1 MITLWKRANL
11 FIKFG
16 GVMGALILTSCA
28 ILITNVFVVK
38 DMENNY
44 ISLLDQDVAIVE
56 HADQIDIQMLQCRRS
71 EKDFFLR
78 KDKKYVKRVTDTVTL
93 VENEAKQIIDLAG
106 SESEIG
112 VMASAII
119 HNIDLYKAKFLAV
132 SKAWEN
138 TGLDHKSGLQGKFRD
153 SAHKLAED
161 LKDHQVADLDV
172 ALLQI
177 RRYEK
182 DFYLARSEKYEKK
195 WLSAIKTLS
204 DLITTQEYDPKE
216 KEALIREIARY
227 QNDANSFIQ
236 FDEPDIYKSI
246 REVAHTIEKSLS
258 SIYVQDAKAMLL
270 DIRKNEKDYLLRRD
284 PKYVSGTLD
293 AIEKLR
299 KGFDNNKVAKKHLQ
313 AVSDQL
319 NTYKDCFLALVDNDK
334 LIKTLS
340 AEMGEA
346 VHKVEPEVEQIVELA
361 EKSRH
366 AKQIATNTAAER
378 TLLVTVVVSCIVLLG
393 LAILVVFVVRSIVLS
408 IRDGVQLAEKIADG
422 DLTFS
427 VESKSQD
434 ETGSLIDSLNNM
446 TARLRTMFK
455 DIATGVQTLSSA
467 STELSA
473 ISNQMSANAEQTT
486 GKANTVATAAEEMS
500 VNMDSVAA
508 ASEETSVNVN
518 MVAAASE
525 EMSTTITEIALNTE
539 KTSSITKT
547 AVTQSE
553 NASEQI
559 NELGV
564 SAQEIGEVTET
575 ITEIS
580 EQTNLLALNATIEAA
595 RAGEAGKGFAV
606 VANEIKD
613 LAKQT
618 SDATKDI
625 KDKISSI
632 QDASG
637 KSVTEITQIT
647 AIIKEVNEMVSSV
660 AVTVEE
666 QANATQEISDNVSQA
681 SQGIQEVNE
690 NVNQASSVTA
700 QVAVDIAEVGQASSE
715 INSSSAQ
722 VNVSAEELSELAEK
736 LTSMVAQFKV

>member
-1 MITLWKRANL
+1 MITLWKRATL
-11 FIKFG
+11 FVKFG
-16 GVMGALILTSCA
+16 SIMGVLILTSCA

-38 DMENNY
+38 NMENSY
-44 ISLLDQDVAIVE
+44 LSLMEEDVAIVE
-56 HADQIDIQMLQCRRS
+56 HADQIGILMLQCRRS
-71 EKDFFLR
+71 EKDFLLR
-78 KDKKYVKRVTDTVTL
+78 KDKKYIKRVTDTVTL
-93 VENEAKQIIDLAG
+93 VENEAKKIIDLTG
-106 SESEIG
+106 SKSGIG
-112 VMASAII
+112 VLASAITE
-119 HNIDLYKAKFLAV
+119 HIDLYKAKFLAV
-132 SKAWEN
+132 SQAWET
-138 TGLDHKSGLQGKFRD
+138 TGLDHKSGLQGKFRE

-161 LKDHQVADLDV
+161 LKDHQVADLNV
-172 ALLQI
+172 ALLQV

-182 DFYLARSEKYEKK
+182 DFHLTRSATYEKK
-195 WLSAIKTLS
+195 WMSAIKSLS
-204 DLITTQEYDPKE
+204 DLIRTQEYDPNE
-216 KEALIREIARY
+216 KEVLSRAIARY
-227 QNDANSFIQ
+227 EDAAKSFIQ
-236 FDEPDIYKSI
+236 FDEPENYRSI
-246 REVAHTIEKSLS
+246 RETAETMEKSLS

-284 PKYVSGTLD
+284 PKYVKGTLD

-299 KGFDNNKVAKKHLQ
+299 KEFDNDTVAKKHLHSI
-313 AVSDQL
+313 SDQL
-319 NTYKDCFLALVDNDK
+319 NTYRDCFFALVDNDEV
-334 LIKTLS
+334 INTLN
-340 AEMGEA
+340 AEMREA
-346 VHKVEPEVEQIVELA
+346 VYKIEPEVEQIVELA
-361 EKSRH
+361 KKSSH
-366 AKQIATNTAAER
+366 TKQIATNIAVER
-378 TLLVTVVVSCIVLLG
+378 TQLVAIVVSCVVLLG
-393 LAILVVFVVRSIVLS
+393 LAILGFIVVRSIVLS
-408 IRDGVQLAEKIADG
+408 IRDGVQLAEKIAEG
-422 DLTFS
+422 NLTCS
-427 VESKSQD
+427 LESKSQD
-434 ETGSLIDSLNNM
+434 EIGSLTDSLNKM
-446 TARLRTMFK
+446 SARLRTMFK
-455 DIATGVQTLSSA
+455 DIASGVQTLSSA

-525 EMSTTITEIALNTE
+525 EMSTTIAEIASNTE

-547 AVTQSE
+547 AVIQSE

-647 AIIKEVNEMVSSV
+647 AIIKEVNEMVSAV

-666 QANATQEISDNVSQA
+666 QANATREISDNVSQA
-681 SQGIQEVNE
+681 SQGIQ
-690 NVNQASSVTA
+690 
-700 QVAVDIAEVGQASSE
+700 
-715 INSSSAQ
+715 
-722 VNVSAEELSELAEK
+722 
-736 LTSMVAQFKV
+736 